1 MSYVAHTARS
11 SQRHDEKL
19 ENLAGLEEEKC
30 ERRQRQRREIHRCFF
45 LFFFSDYINGKP
57 CSHDNTFPSPFH
69 ADNGLLKQKGAA
81 ELGPGDSP
89 KANTCTG
96 NVLPQRYKLVY

>member
-1 MSYVAHTARS
+1 MSYAAYAALS

-19 ENLAGLEEEKC
+19 ENLAGLEEETC
-30 ERRQRQRREIHRCFF
+30 ERRQRQRREIRRCFF
-45 LFFFSDYINGKP
+45 SHYINGKP

-69 ADNGLLKQKGAA
+69 ADNGLLKQKGAV
-81 ELGPGDSP
+81 ELGLGDSP
-89 KANTCTG
+89 KANTCTE